1 MKRKITI
8 KITVFT
14 GERMS
19 SRVIAKALEEFASSE
34 EFRDGSFESGQ
45 SVEFHNESQGCK
57 GEIVVEW
64 KSKRYPENLT

>member
-19 SRVIAKALEEFASSE
+19 SRIIAAALEKLVSSE

-64 KSKRYPENLT
+64 KSKQYPEDIT